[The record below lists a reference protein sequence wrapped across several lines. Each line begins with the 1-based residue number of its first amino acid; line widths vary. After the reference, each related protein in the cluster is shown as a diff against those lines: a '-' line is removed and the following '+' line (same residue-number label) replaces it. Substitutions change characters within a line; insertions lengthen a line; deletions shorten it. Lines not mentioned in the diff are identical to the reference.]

1 MIETLAINLYILFL
15 LWIVIK
21 SIQILS
27 NLESILS
34 VELIELLFKQRK
46 LPFEKSDDFIT
57 LKTQIN
63 DAEVLIN
70 ALTEL
75 GLSVQLEADVRGYYD
90 SRTANV
96 VAVLEGDCD
105 IGWIENINN
114 SDSTLDLIVDL
125 WCVGKLHNPTLLIAS
140 INQKYDEIKA
150 IRDNLY

>member
-34 VELIELLFKQRK
+34 VESIELLFKQRK

>member
-1 MIETLAINLYILFL
+1 MIETLAINLSILFL

>member
-34 VELIELLFKQRK
+34 VESIELLFKQRK

-57 LKTQIN
+57 LKTQMN